1 MPLPDHTAHSKDA
14 IPQVTNPVL
23 QLLAWPAPRG
33 TVDIHTPSWG
43 RDRQGTFRR
52 KRWVSSRSDR
62 RDCVLGCPAPG
73 FPSPGCFWTLSC

>member
-52 KRWVSSRSDR
+52 
-62 RDCVLGCPAPG
+62 RDGSPAGLTVGIAFWDALPLD
-73 FPSPGCFWTLSC
+73 FPPRDAFGL